1 MSALRW
7 PQPSQ
12 EVGALRGP
20 PQGAWSDYL
29 EEPGPPRNA
38 CSHPVW
44 SADEEPKDG
53 DSSVS
58 SGRLSGSS
66 GGHESGTFPR
76 GPWKERTPQVLGPS
90 RRPRE
95 SSPRLEQL
103 RGKIRAQARRQAS
116 CASLGTSTP
125 SSASHLYKTP
135 TPAARRK
142 SRKPAKPPPALAFP
156 GSGIQSESES
166 GVEDKATPGQGREP
180 SRVSRRQPSVPW
192 ENPKSRKSRSCKSEK
207 APKPPPPRRTAKD
220 TGRVG
225 PLGAGRA
232 WGQEVVVQAEDTGM
246 WRVSGVGMAG
256 TALVVPRKGRQGPD
270 GTRGTGGQ
278 TAFSSLDELWPF
290 RWLRRQEVWL
300 MDECPEAWF
309 GTLTPGR
316 DSCLP

>member
-1 MSALRW
+1 MLSTAFSPHPTGCVCLFLPREDWLRPPATENEVMSALRW

-142 SRKPAKPPPALAFP
+142 ARKPAKPPPALAFP
-156 GSGIQSESES
+156 GQRPLSPERDGSGM
-166 GVEDKATPGQGREP
+166 GGGRDGTAAASSAGHGGCP
-180 SRVSRRQPSVPW
+180 VWAGSHLGRLVQCAPW
-192 ENPKSRKSRSCKSEK
+192 TRE
-207 APKPPPPRRTAKD
+207 
-220 TGRVG
+220 G
-225 PLGAGRA
+225 LRA
-232 WGQEVVVQAEDTGM
+232 WGAKWG
-246 WRVSGVGMAG
+246 SS
-256 TALVVPRKGRQGPD
+256 PP
-270 GTRGTGGQ
+270 GGC
-278 TAFSSLDELWPF
+278 
-290 RWLRRQEVWL
+290 V
-300 MDECPEAWF
+300 
-309 GTLTPGR
+309 
-316 DSCLP
+316 